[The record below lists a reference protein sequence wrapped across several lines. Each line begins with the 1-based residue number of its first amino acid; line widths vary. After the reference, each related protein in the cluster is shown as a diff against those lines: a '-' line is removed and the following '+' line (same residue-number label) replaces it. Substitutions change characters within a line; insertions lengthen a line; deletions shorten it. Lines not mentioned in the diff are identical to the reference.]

1 VTLISAS
8 NLSVRFGATTL
19 FSDVTFTVAK
29 GERWAIIGR
38 NGSGKTTLFRLLA
51 GTAEPTT
58 GTVTTQP
65 GLRLSVMEQHRD
77 FGDTATIWE
86 AAAGGRADLLA
97 LEKSL
102 ADQSV
107 EIGKLAER
115 STPAMLARYDR
126 DLEAFQ
132 REGGYEL
139 APKVDAVLHGLG
151 FDPDS
156 ARERRCP
163 S

>member
-1 VTLISAS
+1 MTLISAS

-58 GTVTTQP
+58 GPVTTQP

-86 AAAGGRADLLA
+86 AAAGGRADLLT

-126 DLEAFQ
+126 DL
-132 REGGYEL
+132 
-139 APKVDAVLHGLG
+139 
-151 FDPDS
+151 
-156 ARERRCP
+156 
-163 S
+163 